1 MESVEGF
8 LTSLSS
14 FLFRTAL
21 IAFLIINGAALAAL
35 VVTRSRRLVDTWT
48 ERLVAVDAVLLGA
61 GLGVPLL
68 AGLVKLGLRAL
79 GGTASGVGSIF
90 R

>member
-1 MESVEGF
+1 MESAAGF

-21 IAFLIINGAALAAL
+21 VAFFLINGAALAGFVL
-35 VVTRSRRLVDTWT
+35 TRSRRLVDTWT
-48 ERLVAVDAVLLGA
+48 PRLVAIDAVLLGA

-68 AGLVKLGLRAL
+68 AGLAKLGIRAL
-79 GGTASGVGSIF
+79 GGATTGVFSIF